1 MVVRGVNQ
9 HVGRSGNGRL
19 LLHALA
25 HGIDQRRI
33 QAEHVKPD
41 NRYFSVLAVAEY
53 HGGSVE
59 IMQDALDPQVRSTR
73 QRLEGAP
80 QRRCDRH
87 LSPHRPLVP

>member
-1 MVVRGVNQ
+1 MVVRGINQ
-9 HVGRSGNGRL
+9 HVGPGNGRL

-41 NRYFSVLAVAEY
+41 NRYFLLAVAEY

-59 IMQDALDPQVRSTR
+59 IMQDALDPQVRS
-73 QRLEGAP
+73 A
-80 QRRCDRH
+80 
-87 LSPHRPLVP
+87 